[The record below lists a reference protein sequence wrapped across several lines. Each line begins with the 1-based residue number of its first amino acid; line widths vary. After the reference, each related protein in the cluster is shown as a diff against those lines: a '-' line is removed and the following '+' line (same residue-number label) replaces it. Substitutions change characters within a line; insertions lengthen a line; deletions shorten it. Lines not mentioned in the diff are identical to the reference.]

1 MANGI
6 PRKSRRHPPGSA
18 LEMGRRLLW
27 LMLLRAGF
35 TALLLGATILVQFK
49 DLPYGLDSSLR
60 LLYATIG
67 GTFLLTVIYTF
78 FFKRI
83 DSGAFAFL
91 QIMADTFLV
100 SLIIYLTGGYESVF
114 AFLYLIIIIYSSIF
128 LGRLEILFIASL
140 ASLQYGALLFMEF
153 SEVIVSFD
161 SASPV
166 SGQVDASLL
175 AYKIS
180 MTTVACFLV
189 AMLSGLLSEQ
199 ERRTRREL
207 WAVREHMRRVQKM
220 AAIGEMSARLAH
232 EIKNPLAALVG
243 SVRMLREDMAP
254 CDYQERLF
262 SIVLREA
269 DRLNHLVSEFLAFAR
284 PVSAAPEPAC
294 VEDVVAEVTE
304 LFRKDD
310 ARRGVVI
317 ETDVRPD
324 TWISMNPSHL
334 KQVLW
339 NLLANAADAGGDPPT
354 IRITTLNAPEGQV
367 LLRVADNGGGMD
379 EKTLQCL
386 FEPFFSTK
394 PGGSGL
400 GLSIVYRVLTAYDC
414 RLDVESS
421 LNQGSTFTIVAKRVN
436 SLR

>member
-1 MANGI
+1 M
-6 PRKSRRHPPGSA
+6 
-18 LEMGRRLLW
+18 LW
-27 LMLLRAGF
+27 LMLLRVGF
-35 TALLLGATILVQFK
+35 TTLLLGATILVQFR

-78 FFKRI
+78 LLKRI
-83 DSGAFAFL
+83 DSGSFAFL

-114 AFLYLIIIIYSSIF
+114 AFLYLVVIIYSSIF
-128 LGRLEILFIASL
+128 IGRLEILFMAAL
-140 ASLQYGALLFMEF
+140 ASLQYGAVLFMEF
-153 SEVIVSFD
+153 TDMIVSFD
-161 SASPV
+161 GASPF
-166 SGQVDASLL
+166 SGQADAGHL

-180 MTTVACFLV
+180 MTTIACFLV
-189 AMLSGLLSEQ
+189 AMLSGLLSER

-243 SVRMLREDMAP
+243 SVRLLRDDMAP

-284 PVSAAPEPAC
+284 PVSASPEPAC
-294 VEDVVAEVTE
+294 VDEVAAEVME
-304 LFRKDD
+304 LFRKDE

-317 ETDVRPD
+317 ETDIRPD
-324 TWISMNPSHL
+324 TWISMNQSHL

-339 NLLANAADAGGDPPT
+339 NLLANAADAGGDPPV
-354 IRITTLNAPEGQV
+354 IRITTLNAPEGLV
-367 LLRVADNGGGMD
+367 LLRVADNGVGMD

-394 PGGSGL
+394 PEGSGL
-400 GLSIVYRVLTAYDC
+400 GLSIVYRILTAYDC
-414 RLDVESS
+414 RLDVESRPG
-421 LNQGSTFTIVAKRVN
+421 QGSTFTIVAKKVAPPAR
-436 SLR
+436 SH